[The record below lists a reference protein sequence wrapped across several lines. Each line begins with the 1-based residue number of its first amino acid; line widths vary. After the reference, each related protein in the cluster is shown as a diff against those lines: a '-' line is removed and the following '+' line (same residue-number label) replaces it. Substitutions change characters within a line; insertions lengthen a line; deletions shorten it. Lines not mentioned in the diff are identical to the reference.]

1 MTEDMERLAAGM
13 EKRLI
18 ERRRDLHRC
27 PEAAWTEF
35 RTASKV
41 AAALMAAGYEVR
53 LGEDAVRRES
63 MLGVPT
69 EEELSA
75 HMERAVTQGGD
86 PDLIERMRGGLTGV
100 VGELRCGDGP
110 VTAMRFDMDA
120 NDLDEARDQA
130 HRPFREGFASVN
142 PGVMHACG
150 HDGHVVIGLGV
161 AELLAGL
168 KDRLHGTVRLIFQ
181 PGEEGVRGAGPMVDA
196 GALDGVDY
204 LFGGH
209 IGFRAPRTGQLVCG
223 VGGFLA
229 TTKFDATFSGV
240 AAHAG
245 AAPEQGRNALLA
257 AACAALNLHA
267 IPRHGQ
273 GASRI
278 SVGVLNAGQGRN
290 VVPPNALIKGETRG
304 QTTAINDFMY
314 GRARE
319 VLAGAARMYGVDLA
333 LAEVGRSVSG
343 RSDPELAAVVRRA
356 AGAMDFFD
364 PAGVIDAMDLR
375 GSEDFALMLAEVQ
388 HQGGLGTYL
397 MLGSDLAA
405 GHHNARFDFDE
416 RCLAPGA
423 ALFARCVLG
432 CMELPGRARTAQGV

>member
-1 MTEDMERLAAGM
+1 MTEDIERLAAGL
-13 EKRLI
+13 EDGLI
-18 ERRRDLHRC
+18 RRRRDLHRF

-35 RTASKV
+35 RTASMV
-41 AAALMAAGYEVR
+41 ATVLLALGYEVR
-53 LGEDAVRRES
+53 LGEDAVCRKS
-63 MLGVPT
+63 MLGVPS
-69 EEELSA
+69 EEELA
-75 HMERAVTQGGD
+75 GHMERAVSQGGD
-86 PDLIERMRGGLTGV
+86 PDLISRMAGGLTGV
-100 VGELRCGDGP
+100 IGELRCGEGP
-110 VTAMRFDMDA
+110 VVALRFDMDA
-120 NDLDEARDQA
+120 NDLDEARDDD
-130 HRPFREGFASVN
+130 HRPWREGFASTN
-142 PGVMHACG
+142 PGAMHACG
-150 HDGHVVIGLGV
+150 HDGHVALGLGV

-168 KDRLHGTVRLIFQ
+168 KDRLEGTVRLIFQ

-204 LFGGH
+204 LLGGH

-229 TTKFDATFSGV
+229 TTKFDATFTGV

-257 AACAALNLHA
+257 AANAALNLHA

-304 QTTAINDFMY
+304 ETTGINDFMFE
-314 GRARE
+314 RAGE
-319 VLAGAARMYGVDLA
+319 VLAGAARMYGVDLV

-343 RSDPELAAVVRRA
+343 QSDPELAAVVRQVA
-356 AGAMDFFD
+356 ENMEFFKTSEIMDSL
-364 PAGVIDAMDLR
+364 DLR

-388 HQGGLGTYL
+388 RRGGLGTYI

-416 RCLAPGA
+416 RCLAPGVS
-423 ALFARCVLG
+423 LFVRCVLG
-432 CMELPGRARTAQGV
+432 CMELPRRV

>member
-1 MTEDMERLAAGM
+1 MTKDIERLAVGL
-13 EKRLI
+13 EDGLI

-35 RTASKV
+35 RTASMV
-41 AAALMAAGYEVR
+41 AAALSAAGYEVR
-53 LGEDAVRRES
+53 LGEDSVRREA
-63 MLGVPT
+63 MLGVPSG
-69 EEELSA
+69 EELDA
-75 HMERAVTQGGD
+75 HMGRAVDQGGD

-100 VGELRCGDGP
+100 IGELSCGEGP
-110 VTAMRFDMDA
+110 VVALRFDMDA
-120 NDLDEARDQA
+120 NDLDEARDDG
-130 HRPFREGFASVN
+130 HRPWREGFASTN

-150 HDGHVVIGLGV
+150 HDGHVAVGVGV

-168 KDRLHGTVRLIFQ
+168 TDRFHGTVRLIFQ

-204 LFGGH
+204 LLGGH
-209 IGFRAPRTGQLVCG
+209 IGFRAPQTGRLVCG
-223 VGGFLA
+223 VDGFLA
-229 TTKFDATFSGV
+229 TTKFDVAFTGV

-257 AACAALNLHA
+257 AASAVLNLHA

-290 VVPPNALIKGETRG
+290 VVPPNALLKAETRG
-304 QTTAINDFMY
+304 ETTAINDFMFE
-314 GRARE
+314 RARE
-319 VLAGAARMYGVDLA
+319 VVAGAARMYGVEFA
-333 LAEVGRSVSG
+333 LSEVGRSVSG
-343 RSDPELAAVVRRA
+343 QSDPELAALVRRA
-356 AGAMDFFD
+356 AEAMDFFE
-364 PAGVIDAMDLR
+364 PAEIIDAMDLR

-388 HQGGLGTYL
+388 RRGGLGTYL

-405 GHHNARFDFDE
+405 GHHNAHFDFDE
-416 RCLAPGA
+416 RCLAPGV
-423 ALFARCVLG
+423 ALFARCVLD
-432 CMELPGRARTAQGV
+432 CMALPKRV

>member
-1 MTEDMERLAAGM
+1 MIKDMERLATGM
-13 EKRLI
+13 EDGLI
-18 ERRRDLHRC
+18 DRRRDLHRC

-35 RTASKV
+35 RTASMV
-41 AAALMAAGYEVR
+41 AAALSAAGYSVR
-53 LGEDAVRRES
+53 LGADAVRRES
-63 MLGVPT
+63 MLDVPP
-69 EEELSA
+69 EEELAA
-75 HMERAVTQGGD
+75 HMERAVAQGGD
-86 PDLIERMRGGLTGV
+86 PDLIARMAGGLTGV
-100 VGELRCGDGP
+100 VGELTCGDGP
-110 VTAMRFDMDA
+110 VVALRFDMDA
-120 NDLDEARDQA
+120 NDLDEASDED
-130 HRPFREGFASVN
+130 HRPSREGFASIN
-142 PGVMHACG
+142 PGTMHACG
-150 HDGHVVIGLGV
+150 HDGHVAIGLGV
-161 AELLAGL
+161 AELLARI
-168 KDRLHGTVRLIFQ
+168 KDRLNGTVRLIFQ

-204 LFGGH
+204 LLGGH

-229 TTKFDATFSGV
+229 TTKFDAAFTGV

-257 AACAALNLHA
+257 AASAALNLHA

-290 VVPPNALIKGETRG
+290 VVPPNALIKAETRG
-304 QTTAINDFMY
+304 ETTEINDCMFA
-314 GRARE
+314 RAKE

-333 LAEVGRSVSG
+333 LTEVGRSVSG
-343 RSDPELAAVVRRA
+343 QSDPQLAALVRRA
-356 AGAMDFFD
+356 AQGMDFFD
-364 PAGVIDAMDLR
+364 PADILDALDLR

-388 HQGGLGTYL
+388 SRGGLGAYL

-416 RCLAPGA
+416 RCLAPGV
-423 ALFARCVLG
+423 ALFARCVLD
-432 CMELPGRARTAQGV
+432 CMELPGRE

>member
-1 MTEDMERLAAGM
+1 MTKDIERLAAGL
-13 EKRLI
+13 EDGLI
-18 ERRRDLHRC
+18 DRRRDLHRF

-35 RTASKV
+35 RTASMV
-41 AAALMAAGYEVR
+41 AAALSAAGYEVR
-53 LGEDAVRRES
+53 LGQDVVRRES

-69 EEELSA
+69 EEELA
-75 HMERAVTQGGD
+75 THMERAVAQGGD
-86 PDLIERMRGGLTGV
+86 PALIGRMQGGLTGV
-100 VGELRCGDGP
+100 VGELACGDGP
-110 VTAMRFDMDA
+110 VVALRFDMDA
-120 NDLDEARDQA
+120 NDLDEARDEE
-130 HRPFREGFASVN
+130 HRPCRDGFASIN

-150 HDGHVVIGLGV
+150 HDGHVAIGLGV
-161 AELLAGL
+161 AELLAGIR
-168 KDRLHGTVRLIFQ
+168 DRLHGTVRLIFQ

-204 LFGGH
+204 LLGGH
-209 IGFRAPRTGQLVCG
+209 IGFRVPRTGQLVCG

-229 TTKFDATFSGV
+229 TTKFDATFTGV

-257 AACAALNLHA
+257 AASAALNLHA

-314 GRARE
+314 ERARD
-319 VLAGAARMYGVDLA
+319 VLAGAARMYGVDLDLTVA
-333 LAEVGRSVSG
+333 GRSVSG
-343 RSDPELAAVVRRA
+343 RSDPELAALVRREA
-356 AGAMDFFD
+356 RAMDFFD
-364 PAGVIDAMDLR
+364 PTEIIETIDLR

-388 HQGGLGTYL
+388 SRGGLGTYL

-423 ALFARCVLG
+423 ALFARCALG
-432 CMELPGRARTAQGV
+432 CMAMPKRV

>member
-1 MTEDMERLAAGM
+1 MTEDIERLAAGM

-18 ERRRDLHRC
+18 ERRRDLHRH
-27 PEAAWTEF
+27 PETAWTEF
-35 RTASKV
+35 RTASMV
-41 AAALMAAGYEVR
+41 AAALSAAGYEVR
-53 LGEDAVRRES
+53 LGRDAVRRES
-63 MLGVPT
+63 MLGVPS
-69 EEELSA
+69 EEELAA
-75 HMERAVTQGGD
+75 HMERAVDQGGD
-86 PDLIERMRGGLTGV
+86 PALIERMRGGLTGV

-110 VTAMRFDMDA
+110 VVALRFDMDA
-120 NDLDEARDQA
+120 NDLDEARDRE

-142 PGVMHACG
+142 PGAMHACG
-150 HDGHVVIGLGV
+150 HDGHVAIGLGV

-168 KDRLHGTVRLIFQ
+168 RDRLHGTVRLIFQ

-196 GALDGVDY
+196 GILGGVDY

-209 IGFRAPRTGQLVCG
+209 IGFRAPKTGRLVCG

-229 TTKFDATFSGV
+229 TTKFDATFTGV

-257 AACAALNLHA
+257 GASAALNLHA

-290 VVPPNALIKGETRG
+290 VVPPNALLKGETRG
-304 QTTAINDFMY
+304 ETTVINDFMY
-314 GRARE
+314 ERARE
-319 VLAGAARMYGVDLA
+319 ILAGAARMYGVDLA
-333 LAEVGRSVSG
+333 LSEVGKSVSG
-343 RSDPELAAVVRRA
+343 QSDPELAAVVRRA
-356 AGAMDFFD
+356 AEAMDFFAPD
-364 PAGVIDAMDLR
+364 EIFDALDLR

-388 HQGGLGTYL
+388 RLGGQGTYI

-423 ALFARCVLG
+423 ALFTRCVLD
-432 CMELPGRARTAQGV
+432 CMALPGRG

>member
-1 MTEDMERLAAGM
+1 MTEDIERLAAGL
-13 EKRLI
+13 ENGLI
-18 ERRRDLHRC
+18 ERRRDLHRY

-35 RTASKV
+35 RTASMV
-41 AAALMAAGYEVR
+41 AAALSAAGYEVR
-53 LGEDAVRRES
+53 IGEDAVRRSS
-63 MLGVPT
+63 MLGVPS

-75 HMERAVTQGGD
+75 HMERAAAQGGD
-86 PDLIERMRGGLTGV
+86 PDLIARMRGGLTGV
-100 VGELRCGDGP
+100 VGELVCGDGP
-110 VTAMRFDMDA
+110 VVALRFDMDA
-120 NDLDEARDQA
+120 NDLDEACDEE
-130 HRPFREGFASVN
+130 HRPFREGFASAN
-142 PGVMHACG
+142 LGVMHACG
-150 HDGHVVIGLGV
+150 HDGHVAIGLGA

-168 KDRLHGTVRLIFQ
+168 RDRLHGTVRLIFQ

-209 IGFRAPRTGQLVCG
+209 IGFRAPGTGRLVCG
-223 VGGFLA
+223 AGGFLA
-229 TTKFDATFSGV
+229 TTKFDVAFTGV

-257 AACAALNLHA
+257 AASAALNLHA

-290 VVPPNALIKGETRG
+290 VVPPNALIKAETRG
-304 QTTAINDFMY
+304 ETSAINDCMFE
-314 GRARE
+314 RAKE
-319 VLAGAARMYGVDLA
+319 VVAGAAQMYGVEAVLT
-333 LAEVGRSVSG
+333 EVGRSVSG
-343 RSDPELAAVVRRA
+343 ESDPGLAAVVRRVA
-356 AGAMDFFD
+356 ESMDFFD
-364 PAGVIDAMDLR
+364 PAEIIDHMELR

-388 HQGGLGTYL
+388 KQGGLGAYL

-432 CMELPGRARTAQGV
+432 CMALPERV

>member
-1 MTEDMERLAAGM
+1 MTEDIQRLAAGL
-13 EKRLI
+13 EARLI

-27 PEAAWTEF
+27 AETAWTEF
-35 RTASKV
+35 RTASMV
-41 AAALMAAGYEVR
+41 AAALSAAGYEVR
-53 LGEDAVRRES
+53 LGGDAVCRVS
-63 MLGVPT
+63 MLGVPSQD
-69 EEELSA
+69 ELA
-75 HMERAVTQGGD
+75 VHMERAVAQGGD
-86 PDLIERMRGGLTGV
+86 PDLIERMGGGLTGV
-100 VGELRCGDGP
+100 VGELVCGDGP
-110 VTAMRFDMDA
+110 VVALRFDMDA
-120 NDLDEARDQA
+120 NDLDEACDDG
-130 HRPFREGFASVN
+130 HRPWREGFASIN
-142 PGVMHACG
+142 PGAMHACG
-150 HDGHVVIGLGV
+150 HDGHVAMGLGV

-168 KDRLHGTVRLIFQ
+168 RDRLHGTVRLIFQ

-204 LFGGH
+204 LLGGH

-229 TTKFDATFSGV
+229 TTKFDATFTGV

-257 AACAALNLHA
+257 AAGAALNLHA

-314 GRARE
+314 ERVRE
-319 VLAGAARMYGVDLA
+319 VLAGAARMYGVDLT

-356 AGAMDFFD
+356 AEAMDFFD
-364 PAGVIDAMDLR
+364 PAAILDSLDLR

-388 HQGGLGTYL
+388 RRGGLGTYL

-405 GHHNARFDFDE
+405 GHHNAHFDFDE

-432 CMELPGRARTAQGV
+432 CMGMPKRV

>member
-1 MTEDMERLAAGM
+1 MTEDIQRLAAGL
-13 EKRLI
+13 EERLI

-35 RTASKV
+35 RTASMV
-41 AAALMAAGYEVR
+41 ATALSLAGYEVR
-53 LGEDAVRRES
+53 LGGDAVRRDS
-63 MLGVPT
+63 MLGVPS

-75 HMERAVTQGGD
+75 HMERAVAQGGD

-110 VTAMRFDMDA
+110 VVALRFDMDA
-120 NDLDEARDQA
+120 NDLDEARDDG
-130 HRPFREGFASVN
+130 HRPWREGFASIN
-142 PGVMHACG
+142 PGAMHACG
-150 HDGHVVIGLGV
+150 HDGHVAMGLGV

-204 LFGGH
+204 LLGGH
-209 IGFRAPRTGQLVCG
+209 IGFRSPRTGQLVCG

-229 TTKFDATFSGV
+229 TTKFDAAFTGV

-257 AACAALNLHA
+257 AASAALNLHA

-290 VVPPNALIKGETRG
+290 VVPPNALLKGETRG
-304 QTTAINDFMY
+304 ETTAINDFMFE
-314 GRARE
+314 RARE
-319 VLAGAARMYGVDLA
+319 VLAGAARMYGVDLS

-343 RSDPELAAVVRRA
+343 QSDPELAAVVRRA
-356 AGAMDFFD
+356 AEAMDFFS
-364 PAGVIDAMDLR
+364 PAKILDSLDLR

-388 HQGGLGTYL
+388 RRGGLGTYL

-416 RCLAPGA
+416 HCLAPGA
-423 ALFARCVLG
+423 ALFARCVLR
-432 CMELPGRARTAQGV
+432 CMELPKRV